1 MKINN
6 SMNKWRLLPLDV
18 YNGYWNMALDEAIL
32 KFIIDKKS
40 PNTLRFYKWN
50 PSTISI
56 GRNQSLSSEVETVI
70 ARNKGYN
77 VVRRITGG
85 GAVFHDSAREITY
98 SIICPI
104 KFLENMNAYKVIE
117 QFEVIEMGIISG
129 LKSYGLIS
137 EPGIIHCPALFLEGK
152 KFSGN
157 AQLRKKG
164 HILQHGTILLELDAE
179 LMYSV
184 LKAPHNVSKSRM
196 VQSVYTKC
204 IGIKDHLP
212 HWNEDKFI
220 LSLKQGFEKT
230 LKIKL
235 REGQISSEEFKLAE
249 SLVKEKYSNEKWLN
263 KYD

>member
-1 MKINN
+1 
-6 SMNKWRLLPLDV
+6 MNEWRLLPLEIYD
-18 YNGYWNMALDEAIL
+18 GYWNMALDEAIL
-32 KFIIDKKS
+32 TSIIGKKS

-56 GRNQSLSSEVETVI
+56 GRNQSLSSEVDTGIAQNRGFDVI
-70 ARNKGYN
+70 
-77 VVRRITGG
+77 RRITGG
-85 GAVFHDSAREITY
+85 GAVFHDKYREITY

-104 KFLENMNAYKVIE
+104 KFLEEMNAYKVIE
-117 QFEVIEMGIISG
+117 QFEIIEMGIISG
-129 LKSYGLIS
+129 LKSYGLES

-157 AQLRKKG
+157 AQIRKKG
-164 HILQHGTILLELDAE
+164 HILQHGTILLELDAD

-196 VQSVYTKC
+196 VKSVYAKC

-212 HWNEDKFI
+212 DWNEEKFL
-220 LSLKQGFEKT
+220 LSLKQGFENT

-235 REGQISSEEFKLAE
+235 KEGQITDEEFELADR
-249 SLVKEKYSNEKWLN
+249 LVKEKYSSEKWLK